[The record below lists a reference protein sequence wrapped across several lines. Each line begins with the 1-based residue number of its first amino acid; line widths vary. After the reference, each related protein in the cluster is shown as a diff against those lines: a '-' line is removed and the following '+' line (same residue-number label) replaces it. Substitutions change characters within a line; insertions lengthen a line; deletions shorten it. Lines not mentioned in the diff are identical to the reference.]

1 MKSILY
7 VFLVAVISVSLY
19 SCFKNPVTG
28 RQSVNLVSES
38 EMRQMA
44 AQEYAKVLATTPPV
58 KGTPEA
64 EMVQRI
70 GTRMAAAVAEYLKTK
85 GQSEIVSGY
94 QWEFNLLN
102 NNQANAWC
110 MPGGK
115 VAVYTGI
122 LPFTQTETGLA
133 VVMGHE
139 IAHAIAKHGN
149 ERVSQQLIAEY
160 GAQTLSGMMSGNPGT
175 ASQVFNAAVGV
186 GGQLGLLK
194 FSRQQESE
202 ADEMGLIFMAM
213 AGYDPNEAVA
223 FWQRM
228 SAQGGA
234 KPPELLSTHPSDATR
249 IADIKKMIPKA
260 MQYYKAG

>member
-1 MKSILY
+1 
-7 VFLVAVISVSLY
+7 
-19 SCFKNPVTG
+19 
-28 RQSVNLVSES
+28 
-38 EMRQMA
+38 
-44 AQEYAKVLATTPPV
+44 
-58 KGTPEA
+58 
-64 EMVQRI
+64 
-70 GTRMAAAVAEYLKTK
+70 
-85 GQSEIVSGY
+85 
-94 QWEFNLLN
+94 
-102 NNQANAWC
+102 
-110 MPGGK
+110 
-115 VAVYTGI
+115 
-122 LPFTQTETGLA
+122 
-133 VVMGHE
+133 MGHE

-175 ASQVFNAAVGV
+175 ASQVFNAAVGI

-228 SAQGGA
+228 TAQGGA